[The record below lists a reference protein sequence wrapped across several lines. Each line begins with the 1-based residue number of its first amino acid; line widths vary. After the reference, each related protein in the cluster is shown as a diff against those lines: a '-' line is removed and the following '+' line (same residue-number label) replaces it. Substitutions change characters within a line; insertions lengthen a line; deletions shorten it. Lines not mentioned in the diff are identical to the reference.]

1 MLLFQ
6 YLVNALEGDFV
17 PRNRVYGETMNWTC
31 LRESWHLLSTTTSL
45 VTGTFLFYNC
55 TSTHLTTTVTDQ
67 HCSALPTSFTH
78 TNLKHQ
84 QNHLALIPTAEANL
98 KEI

>member
-31 LRESWHLLSTTTSL
+31 LRESWHLLRRMVAGPETGASSNCWE
-45 VTGTFLFYNC
+45 VTE
-55 TSTHLTTTVTDQ
+55 
-67 HCSALPTSFTH
+67 PTSCSS
-78 TNLKHQ
+78 
-84 QNHLALIPTAEANL
+84 
-98 KEI
+98 